1 MTGADLRENRRLTGW
16 TQDRLAA
23 RLGVTQA
30 YLCLMER
37 GRRRVPDHV
46 ARAATRVLQLPA
58 SVLPLPASFAF
69 DAVATERWVEQ
80 ALARLGYP
88 GFAYR
93 RKPGAKRNPAELLL
107 RALARDNLDPRLA
120 EALPWLLLRF
130 EGFDFETLAGLAKV
144 RDLQNRLGFTASLAR
159 QVAERNLRWHH
170 RTRELRRLEEFLEP
184 SRLAREDTFGRIE
197 TGERMRAWLRDQRSK
212 AAEHWNLLTDPKTEH
227 LPYAGE
233 DHGTLAQLSS

>member
-1 MTGADLRENRRLTGW
+1 MTGTELKENRRLAGW

-30 YLCLMER
+30 YLSLMER

-46 ARAATRVLQLPA
+46 ARATTRVLRLPA
-58 SVLPLPASFAF
+58 TALPLPASLAF
-69 DAVATERWVEQ
+69 DAVATESWVEQ

-93 RKPGAKRNPAELLL
+93 KKPGAKRNPMELLL
-107 RALARDNLDPRLA
+107 RALASDDLDPRLV

-130 EGFDFETLAGLAKV
+130 EDFDFETLAGLAKV

-159 QVAERNLRWHH
+159 QVAERNRRWRH
-170 RTRELRRLEEFLEP
+170 RVLELRRLEEFLEP
-184 SRLAREDTFGRIE
+184 ARLAKEDSYGRKE

-212 AAEHWNLLTDPKTEH
+212 SAEHWNLLTDLKTEH

-233 DHGTLAQLSS
+233 DPGTLAQLSS